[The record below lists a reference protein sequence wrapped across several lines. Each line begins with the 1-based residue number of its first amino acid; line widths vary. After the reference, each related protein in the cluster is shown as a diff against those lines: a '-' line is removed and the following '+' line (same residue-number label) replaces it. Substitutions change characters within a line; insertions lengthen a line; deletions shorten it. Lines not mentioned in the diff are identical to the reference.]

1 MIRISQL
8 KLPITHTK
16 AQLEKKIAKTLKNPG
31 NSFTYEIRKQSLDC
45 RHKND
50 KIFVYTVDV
59 TIRDEQKLAKKVNN
73 NNIMLIK
80 EKPYEFPSPGETPL
94 LHSPVIVGSG
104 PAGLSAAINA
114 KIRNKNIIVFGT
126 ESLSNKL
133 IKAPSID
140 NYLGFYEISGEELR
154 EKFQDHLDKME
165 IEITYKKIN
174 NIYAMGDYF
183 ALMSGDDMY
192 EATTVI
198 LATGVEYG
206 KPIKGEEE
214 FLGKGVGYCATC
226 DAPLYKDKKV
236 AIIGYNKESKEEAN
250 FLNEIASKTYFIP
263 MYKNDSLMRE
273 SNELDNSIEVI
284 NDRPVQI
291 KGENLVNKV
300 SFKEKEIDVDGV
312 FVIKDSAS
320 PKSLVPGIETE
331 GPHIKV
337 DINMQTSIT
346 GCFAAGDCAGK
357 PYSYIKSAGQGQI
370 AAINAVSYLDKL
382 RIEQKNKK

>member
-1 MIRISQL
+1 
-8 KLPITHTK
+8 
-16 AQLEKKIAKTLKNPG
+16 
-31 NSFTYEIRKQSLDC
+31 
-45 RHKND
+45 
-50 KIFVYTVDV
+50 
-59 TIRDEQKLAKKVNN
+59 
-73 NNIMLIK
+73 
-80 EKPYEFPSPGETPL
+80 
-94 LHSPVIVGSG
+94 
-104 PAGLSAAINA
+104 
-114 KIRNKNIIVFGT
+114 
-126 ESLSNKL
+126 
-133 IKAPSID
+133 
-140 NYLGFYEISGEELR
+140 
-154 EKFQDHLDKME
+154 
-165 IEITYKKIN
+165 
-174 NIYAMGDYF
+174 MGDYF

-284 NDRPVQI
+284 NDSPVQI